1 VFFTYN
7 PAKYHFYHL
16 NTLHRESKYNEMKNS
31 IENLDNVDLQILD
44 QLQRDGRL
52 SVVELSKRV
61 NLSPTP
67 CTLRVRK
74 LEDEKIILG
83 YHAKLDPVALG
94 QTLMVFVT
102 VKLRS
107 TDEATLEKFNGA
119 VKPIKPILEC
129 HMVGG
134 GFDYLLKIRVRD
146 MGEYREIL
154 GGVLGSLPMV
164 ESTHSYFVMEDVK
177 DSTLLPIPKNKDRK
191 L

>member
-1 VFFTYN
+1 VQL
-7 PAKYHFYHL
+7 KSL
-16 NTLHRESKYNEMKNS
+16 LEK
-31 IENLDNVDLQILD
+31 LDNIDLQILD
-44 QLQRDGRL
+44 HLQREGRL
-52 SVVELSKRV
+52 PVVELSKRV

-67 CTLRVRK
+67 CTLRIRK
-74 LEDEKIILG
+74 LEDDGVIKG
-83 YHAKLDPVALG
+83 YHAKLDPVAMG
-94 QTLMVFVT
+94 QALMVFVT

-107 TDEATLEKFNGA
+107 TDEATLEKFNAA

-154 GGVLGSLPMV
+154 GGVIGTLPMV
-164 ESTHSYFVMEDVK
+164 EGTHSYFVMEDVK
-177 DSTLLPIPKNKDRK
+177 DNALLPIPKNKDRK